1 MLKELLTIFVIAIVF
16 IVDCGYTVETSET
29 SETQCKGASECDC
42 KSLLEDKVSDLV
54 SLVDRISPEH

>member
-16 IVDCGYTVETSET
+16 IVDCGYTV
-29 SETQCKGASECDC
+29 ETQCKGASECDC

>member
-16 IVDCGYTVETSET
+16 IVDCGYTVETSE
-29 SETQCKGASECDC
+29 AECE
-42 KSLLEDKVSDLV
+42 SLLEDKVSDLV